1 MEQYLTEAGMQEKR
15 YDALYRKCASVFGFP
30 DCAMWILYYLS
41 SSDEEL
47 SQQDLIDKMLF
58 PKQTIN
64 SSTIKLADQG
74 MLELTPIPGTKNKKK
89 ITLTEQGRKLAEG
102 TVVRIRRAEV
112 QAVKDM
118 GKQKMEQFLTLYRE
132 FYECLEAAIKN
143 EGIIGNES
151 RV

>member
-15 YDALYRKCASVFGFP
+15 YDALYRKCASVFGLP

-112 QAVKDM
+112 QAVKDL

>member
-15 YDALYRKCASVFGFP
+15 YDALYRKCASVFGLP

-118 GKQKMEQFLTLYRE
+118 GKQKIEQFLTLYRE
-132 FYECLEAAIKN
+132 FYGCLEAAIKN

>member
-15 YDALYRKCASVFGFP
+15 YDALYRKCASVFGLP

>member
-15 YDALYRKCASVFGFP
+15 YDALYRKCASVFGLP

-41 SSDEEL
+41 SSDEET

>member
-15 YDALYRKCASVFGFP
+15 YDALYRKCASVFGLP

-118 GKQKMEQFLTLYRE
+118 EKQKMEQFLTLYRE